1 MVYDYKKAAKESQ
14 TKKLKS
20 YGLDKDAL
28 GSKVKAKNW
37 AGEDALSTDQQAGRA
52 PLNSKKY
59 IPPEVT
65 PERVAKKKGG
75 AVSGAQ
81 SLKRLDKSP
90 RKSKSLTESAARP
103 AMKGTGQRSGEIPSG
118 TSEQENW
125 DPQTKFIPGE
135 MNESSP
141 RKKGGRVAKAYG
153 GGFEALMDDIGS
165 ALFGGDEEAAAPA
178 PARRAA
184 RPAARPAAHPRG
196 VIKRHITEVEHPVA
210 HGPVEMVSP
219 PMPPRR
225 PAELS
230 APPAASG
237 SALGRPDEGGQ
248 GAFLDRYAYDRNPT
262 PAAAS
267 SSPAPT
273 GAAAGMPDEGG
284 QAAFLRSML
293 ANERPQASTPFLTD
307 QLYRKKGGRV
317 QDYTD
322 RSHDAVGKQY
332 RKVSKANGGMAEHE
346 DDDHDDHEDE
356 AMDRALVKKMVKEK
370 ALTGRCEGGRMGRA
384 KGGKTTVNIMVGGQP
399 QGGQPQGGPGMDPML
414 MAALAGA
421 AGGPGAMPP
430 PPPPGAGAG
439 APPPAMMAPPMMP
452 PAPPP
457 AAGPGGPPMPRKS
470 GGRAMD
476 VQVPYR
482 KAKKDEYGY
491 PKTTFGN
498 NGMGRKQK
506 AEAYGDKQKS

>member
-1 MVYDYKKAAKESQ
+1 
-14 TKKLKS
+14 
-20 YGLDKDAL
+20 
-28 GSKVKAKNW
+28 
-37 AGEDALSTDQQAGRA
+37 
-52 PLNSKKY
+52 
-59 IPPEVT
+59 
-65 PERVAKKKGG
+65 
-75 AVSGAQ
+75 
-81 SLKRLDKSP
+81 
-90 RKSKSLTESAARP
+90 
-103 AMKGTGQRSGEIPSG
+103 
-118 TSEQENW
+118 
-125 DPQTKFIPGE
+125 
-135 MNESSP
+135 
-141 RKKGGRVAKAYG
+141 
-153 GGFEALMDDIGS
+153 
-165 ALFGGDEEAAAPA
+165 
-178 PARRAA
+178 
-184 RPAARPAAHPRG
+184 
-196 VIKRHITEVEHPVA
+196 
-210 HGPVEMVSP
+210 
-219 PMPPRR
+219 
-225 PAELS
+225 
-230 APPAASG
+230 
-237 SALGRPDEGGQ
+237 
-248 GAFLDRYAYDRNPT
+248 
-262 PAAAS
+262 
-267 SSPAPT
+267 
-273 GAAAGMPDEGG
+273 MPDEGG

-322 RSHDAVGKQY
+322 RSDDAVGKQY

-370 ALTGRCEGGRMGRA
+370 ALTGKSCGGRTARA
-384 KGGKTTVNIMVGGQP
+384 SGGKTGKSTVNVIIGGMP

-430 PPPPGAGAG
+430 PP
-439 APPPAMMAPPMMP
+439 APPQGGMP

-457 AAGPGGPPMPRKS
+457 QMMAPPPPPPQAGPGGPPMPRKS